1 MRRCGRSLNSPSRFR
16 CRGPRGWQCPRPML
30 TLAVEIKAPQTAV
43 PEESP
48 MLHEASVRSAG

>member
-1 MRRCGRSLNSPSRFR
+1 MRRHGRSLNSPSRFP
-16 CRGPRGWQCPRPML
+16 CSGPRSWQCPRPML
-30 TLAVEIKAPQTAV
+30 TLAGEIKAPQTAV